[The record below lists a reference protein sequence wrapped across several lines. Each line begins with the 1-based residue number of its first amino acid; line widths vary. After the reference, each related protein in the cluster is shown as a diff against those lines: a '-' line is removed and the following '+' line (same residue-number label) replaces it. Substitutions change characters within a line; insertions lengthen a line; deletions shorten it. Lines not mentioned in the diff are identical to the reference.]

1 MRALLC
7 ITCLVLTTNLCRSA
21 KILGV
26 FPVPVYS
33 HQQVFRTLIEELAR
47 RGHEVTVITPFPTAS
62 ESVGNITQISIED
75 SIEDIRFNALK
86 QELKDAEDIVT
97 QQKATFRVVHEMFD
111 ILLSRDLKEFLR
123 SGQKFDLIIV
133 EACVRLNLIFSHIF
147 KAPLI
152 QISSFGAVTDTFEMM
167 GGPTHP
173 LLYPLAIRE
182 KFKNLSY
189 IDKVNEIAQ
198 HYGVARAFHDSEK
211 PEDDLIKKHLGAD
224 FPTLKELKQN
234 VAMVFLNVNPIW
246 DSNRPVPPN
255 VVYLGGLHLRKEK
268 PLPKDLKAKLDS
280 ASNGVIYMSFGST
293 ISSSMFNMEKL
304 NIFLRV
310 VSKLPYT
317 ILWKWDA
324 DVENVPDNVVVGKW
338 FPQRDL
344 LKHPSIK
351 LFITQGGLQS
361 TDEAIDA
368 AVPLVG
374 VPILWDQWMNVDKI
388 AELGIGVMCSIHDVT
403 EESFRAAIDTV
414 LRDKRYKENIENL
427 RNVIRDQPQTPL
439 ERAVWWSEYVIRHN
453 GAKYL
458 RSPAF
463 DMPVQEYYEIKLILS
478 IILVC
483 ALVLGIICKL
493 CIKLISIFKRKTK
506 LE

>member
-7 ITCLVLTTNLCRSA
+7 VTCLVLTTNLCRSA

-26 FPVPVYS
+26 FPAPIYS
-33 HQQVFRTLIEELAR
+33 HQQVFRPLIEELAR

-111 ILLSRDLKEFLR
+111 ILLGRDLKEFLR
-123 SGQKFDLIIV
+123 SGQKFDLVLV

-167 GGPTHP
+167 G
-173 LLYPLAIRE
+173 
-182 KFKNLSY
+182 
-189 IDKVNEIAQ
+189 
-198 HYGVARAFHDSEK
+198 ARAFYDSEK

-255 VVYLGGLHLRKEK
+255 VVYLGGLHLRQEK

-324 DVENVPDNVVVGKW
+324 DVEDVPDNVVVGKW

-374 VPILWDQWMNVDKI
+374 VPILWDQ
-388 AELGIGVMCSIHDVT
+388 
-403 EESFRAAIDTV
+403 
-414 LRDKRYKENIENL
+414 
-427 RNVIRDQPQTPL
+427 
-439 ERAVWWSEYVIRHN
+439 
-453 GAKYL
+453 
-458 RSPAF
+458 
-463 DMPVQEYYEIKLILS
+463 
-478 IILVC
+478 
-483 ALVLGIICKL
+483 
-493 CIKLISIFKRKTK
+493 
-506 LE
+506 